1 MEAIKTIVDRN
12 KIASLFNIPEN
23 YGEKVEVIIL
33 PVDHTC
39 DESLHS
45 QSHEMMR
52 LQEKSG
58 FVQSVLG
65 NEAEDVWN
73 DL

>member
-23 YGEKVEVIIL
+23 YGEKVEVIIM
-33 PVDHTC
+33 PAAPSDG
-39 DESLHS
+39 EPLHS
-45 QSHEMMR
+45 QSAEIMR

-65 NEAEDVWN
+65 DEAEDVWN

>member
-1 MEAIKTIVDRN
+1 
-12 KIASLFNIPEN
+12 
-23 YGEKVEVIIL
+23 VEVIIL
-33 PVDHTC
+33 PADHTC